1 MSGVIAISLPKPHA
15 GQAKIEQALA
25 DYRYVVVMCGRRWG
39 KTKYGISRASRL
51 ALDGKKVGWFA
62 PTYKYAQEAWR
73 EITSRIRDACA
84 VVSEQEK
91 RLETLNGGVI
101 EVWTMDSP
109 DPARGRFYDEAII
122 DEAGIV
128 RDLDTV
134 FWQAIRPTLTDRRG
148 KALFLG
154 TPKGR
159 SHGFSVF
166 FAKGES
172 GEAGWYAIRAATK
185 DNPYIPPEEIEEA
198 RQTMPEGAFRQEYE
212 GIPADD
218 GANPFGLDAIA
229 RVCVLDALSDKAAV
243 AYGWDFAR
251 AQDWTVG
258 VALDRHGAVS
268 ALHRWQ
274 AKPWEF
280 TQREV
285 VRLTGNVTAYGDSTG
300 VGDAVVEGIQRQGC
314 PMVGVKFSGPEK
326 QRLME
331 RLAVSIQRQ
340 EIALPKDGWLRAEL
354 EAFTYEYTANGVR
367 YTAPDGLHDDGVMA
381 LALAVRGY
389 DRHPDKGRPY
399 AERTLASQDN
409 QHPGFTES
417 GRRKD
422 EFVADEAQDV
432 NVRVVIPRT
441 GWRGQWR

>member
-1 MSGVIAISLPKPHA
+1 MTAIAVSLPKPHA
-15 GQAKIEQALA
+15 GQERIDAALGE
-25 DYRYVVVMCGRRWG
+25 YRYVVVMCGRRWG
-39 KTKYGISRASRL
+39 KTKYGIGRAARL
-51 ALDGKKVGWFA
+51 ALDGKRVAWFA

-73 EITSRIRDACA
+73 EITSRIRPACK

-101 EVWTMDSP
+101 ELWTLDTP

-122 DEAGIV
+122 DEAGVV
-128 RDLDTV
+128 RDLEGV

-148 KALFLG
+148 RALFLG

-166 FAKGES
+166 FAKGET
-172 GEAGWYAIRAATK
+172 GEKGWWSIRAATK
-185 DNPYIPPEEIEEA
+185 ENPFIPADEIEEA
-198 RQTMPEGAFRQEYE
+198 RQTMPAGAFAQEYE

-229 RVCVLDALSDKAAV
+229 SVCTLDGLSSHPPV
-243 AYGWDFAR
+243 AWGWDFAR

-258 VALDRHGAVS
+258 LALDRFGHVTG
-268 ALHRWQ
+268 LHRWQ

-280 TQREV
+280 TQRET
-285 VRLTGNVTAYGDSTG
+285 VRIVGSVTAYGDSTG
-300 VGDAVVEGIQRQGC
+300 VGDAVVEGIQRLGC

-331 RLAVSIQRQ
+331 RLSVAIQSRA
-340 EIALPKDGWLRAEL
+340 IALPKDGWLRAEL
-354 EAFTYEYTANGVR
+354 EAFTYEYTATGVR
-367 YTAPDGLHDDGVMA
+367 YTAPNGLHDDGVMA

-389 DRHPDKGRPY
+389 DLHPDKGRPY
-399 AERTLASQDN
+399 PQRPSSRQDD
-409 QHPGFTES
+409 QFPGFTA
-417 GRRKD
+417 GGHRKD
-422 EFVADEAQDV
+422 EFVADEDA
-432 NVRVVIPRT
+432 NVPVRIHLPRT
-441 GWRGQWR
+441 GSRGTWS